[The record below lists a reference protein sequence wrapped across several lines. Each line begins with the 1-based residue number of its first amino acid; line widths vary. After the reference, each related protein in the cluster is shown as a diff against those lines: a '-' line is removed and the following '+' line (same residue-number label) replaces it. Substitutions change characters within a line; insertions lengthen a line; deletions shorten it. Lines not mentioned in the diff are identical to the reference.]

1 MIGSAEE
8 LINEI
13 EASVKN
19 GHMLSNPYSDFD
31 IGNMSDENYLNIDL
45 HKDIV
50 DEITL
55 TSSKGKPMKREKDI
69 IDVWFDSGSMPYAQF
84 HYPFENKQYFERNFP
99 ADFVAEGLD
108 QTRGWFYTLMVLS
121 TGIHLLANLNV
132 LMSMNPSSNST
143 AVTYGAFVSTT

>member
-55 TSSKGKPMKREKDI
+55 RQVKG
-69 IDVWFDSGSMPYAQF
+69 SQ
-84 HYPFENKQYFERNFP
+84 
-99 ADFVAEGLD
+99 
-108 QTRGWFYTLMVLS
+108 
-121 TGIHLLANLNV
+121 
-132 LMSMNPSSNST
+132 
-143 AVTYGAFVSTT
+143 